1 MAVNFDG
8 FLAVLFVKDL
18 DRARN
23 FYEHVIGLEFER
35 GDDNSASF
43 ALGPDVILLLNH
55 TGADDLL
62 SPDDVD
68 HDVAR
73 AASSVLVATVDDVD
87 ATYEEL
93 RSRGVE
99 FIRTPEDRSWGMRC
113 AHFRDPDGHV
123 WEIHRRLGRVTAVA

>member
-1 MAVNFDG
+1 MAVDFDG
-8 FLAVLFVKDL
+8 FLVVLFVKDL

-23 FYEHVIGLEFER
+23 FYEHVIGLEVER

-43 ALGPDVILLLNH
+43 NLGTDVILLLNH

-113 AHFRDPDGHV
+113 AHFRDPDGLV